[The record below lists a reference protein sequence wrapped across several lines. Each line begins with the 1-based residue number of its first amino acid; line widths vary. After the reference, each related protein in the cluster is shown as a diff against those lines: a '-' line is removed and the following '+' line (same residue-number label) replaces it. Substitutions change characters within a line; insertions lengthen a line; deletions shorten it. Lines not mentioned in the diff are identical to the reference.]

1 MQVACVAST
10 VALVATHRNVHEIT
24 CKRSNELTSVA
35 AGHLLRTTFQ
45 LLSKEDFEART
56 GTKAPAGKRYFQH
69 RRLADIVGAYPLPE
83 VRFTYSTVC
92 HGAATDV
99 DYCVLPTECLR
110 SRHCRHTCNQHHH

>member
-1 MQVACVAST
+1 MT
-10 VALVATHRNVHEIT
+10 ALKQAHG
-24 CKRSNELTSVA
+24 CS

-83 VRFTYSTVC
+83 VRVINNLSWTCSTFIKVSVDLTYSLTI
-92 HGAATDV
+92 AT
-99 DYCVLPTECLR
+99 L
-110 SRHCRHTCNQHHH
+110 